1 VLEEVVNSLTHGLG
15 VVFGIVAT
23 VFLLAYSAGRGDP
36 ALIVSCAI
44 FGGSVILLYAASTLY
59 HGVQARAWKRRLQ
72 VVDHVAIY
80 LLIAGTYTPFA
91 LGPMRGGFGTLMLLV
106 VWLLAFVG
114 SARELRGRPGSDLLS
129 VLIYLGMGWM
139 AVVAFPAL
147 RDSLPVPALG
157 WLIGGGTAYT
167 VGTAFFLWQRL
178 PFSHSIWHLFVLGG
192 TVSHFVAILHF
203 VHPSLNPA
211 D

>member
-1 VLEEVVNSLTHGLG
+1 MKCPSPNPFIICIFCGHPPVPLPGNVDLQIDTNPHPAPCTAEIDSFGLN
-15 VVFGIVAT
+15 
-23 VFLLAYSAGRGDP
+23 P
-36 ALIVSCAI
+36 
-44 FGGSVILLYAASTLY
+44 
-59 HGVQARAWKRRLQ
+59 
-72 VVDHVAIY
+72 
-80 LLIAGTYTPFA
+80 
-91 LGPMRGGFGTLMLLV
+91 
-106 VWLLAFVG
+106 
-114 SARELRGRPGSDLLS
+114 
-129 VLIYLGMGWM
+129 
-139 AVVAFPAL
+139 
-147 RDSLPVPALG
+147 LPVPALG